1 MTSRRMRKV
10 WIGIS
15 DQEEEVVLASDD
27 DKYKMRMSCTVL
39 EDHDLHLLAERRYP
53 SSIRIFEG
61 SLLVAIGSHVRSLF
75 YDIDP

>member
-1 MTSRRMRKV
+1 M

-27 DKYKMRMSCTVL
+27 DGYKMRMSCTVL
-39 EDHDLHLLAERRYP
+39 EDHDLHLLVKWQYP

-61 SLLVAIGSHVRSLF
+61 SLLVAIGSHVRFLF